1 MARKGQSF
9 KLAPPSPKREV
20 EYRIWRALRSQQR
33 TASRQRTLVDL
44 LERFRATPNR
54 AFFLYDGFSAEI
66 GEWVE
71 RYLPELN
78 DRSGE
83 YLDIYDYTITNHKA
97 EGVHAASRNIAS
109 RLSPIPNSSWDEIY
123 SAGLPSILIWSD
135 RASGIL
141 PIGPL
146 ASNPRKMQ
154 KFFDML
160 ITCVKGGPI
169 NAWHFDELETYI
181 NEHSEIEKVLDEQ
194 RKAATPCD
202 VFVSYRRSDRAYVEV
217 LADILTQAGLR
228 PWFDK
233 FIPFGQ
239 QFASTILAQII
250 AAPAVL
256 LLWSKDSATSPWVLR
271 EMEEA
276 LRQNKLV
283 PTCLNSAPHHQSFS
297 RLNISYLDG
306 DDFNEKSPKILDILQ
321 GLASKARKAVATII
335 NRHSELNEIKNIREL
350 AQTST
355 YHDLDKLK
363 YLRIKLKSWIKINS
377 TSEHYTLAQDVINLL
392 EAKIRRETSP

>member
-1 MARKGQSF
+1 MESIAVTTKDSLETAYLG
-9 KLAPPSPKREV
+9 
-20 EYRIWRALRSQQR
+20 RS
-33 TASRQRTLVDL
+33 AGAIS
-44 LERFRATPNR
+44 ATPNR

-181 NEHSEIEKVLDEQ
+181 NEHSEIEKVLDQQ

-217 LADILTQAGLR
+217 LARILTSSWSPAMVQA
-228 PWFDK
+228 
-233 FIPFGQ
+233 
-239 QFASTILAQII
+239 S
-250 AAPAVL
+250 
-256 LLWSKDSATSPWVLR
+256 SSPSGSNL
-271 EMEEA
+271 
-276 LRQNKLV
+276 LRQSWL
-283 PTCLNSAPHHQSFS
+283 
-297 RLNISYLDG
+297 RL
-306 DDFNEKSPKILDILQ
+306 
-321 GLASKARKAVATII
+321 
-335 NRHSELNEIKNIREL
+335 
-350 AQTST
+350 
-355 YHDLDKLK
+355 
-363 YLRIKLKSWIKINS
+363 
-377 TSEHYTLAQDVINLL
+377 
-392 EAKIRRETSP
+392 